1 MRRFVF
7 AGQNPS
13 KAGWPDGDL
22 TVTKCCGFV
31 QRELGMPLEVTT
43 GGAVFSADGLYRYR
57 LWRDLCPRLSANKP
71 LIARVDII
79 NPFAFVSTDPEG
91 LYAAADPVGAD
102 NAKHIDQAL
111 AGAATLIAAWGALPK
126 KPLWLRA
133 HANTLLRK
141 MTLYGDVYALGTTAD
156 GSPLHP
162 SRLPYSFK
170 LQVYRP
176 RQERRSPSE
185 RRAGELVRE
194 AVEGGFASL
203 EDFT

>member
-1 MRRFVF
+1 MKRFVF

-31 QRELGMPLEVTT
+31 ARELDMPLEVTT
-43 GGAVFSADGLYRYR
+43 GGAAFSADATYRYR
-57 LWRDLCPRLSANKP
+57 LWRFLCPRGAADRTP
-71 LIARVDII
+71 VARVDVI
-79 NPFAFVSTDPEG
+79 NPFAFISTDPDG
-91 LYAAADPVGAD
+91 LLVAADPVGPENARVIDETLEGAD
-102 NAKHIDQAL
+102 M
-111 AGAATLIAAWGALPK
+111 LIAAWGALPK

-141 MTLYGDVYALGTTAD
+141 MTQHGPVYCLGLTAD

-170 LQVYRP
+170 LQVYRQ
-176 RQERRSPSE
+176 RQE
-185 RRAGELVRE
+185 A
-194 AVEGGFASL
+194 A
-203 EDFT
+203 